1 MLDSRSRACYT
12 GDVVDQIRKTVRQ
25 RTLDISRPDVLPFVE
40 SILRRYGNK
49 VVGIFMYGS
58 MLSKVTA
65 TSSSFPDFFV
75 VTDGY
80 RRVFQRLS
88 HWLLAY
94 FLPPHI
100 YHLRLDEQRRCK
112 YNLISLGRFRR
123 ECSRRAKDI
132 YILGRF
138 GKRVALVYARDELAR
153 ASLTDCCFSAMSNVV
168 HWTLRGMQRPFD
180 EKDFAL
186 SCLNLSYAG
195 ETRVET
201 SSKVPKLFESER
213 EFYLEVYPG
222 LLAKLPVA
230 KKMARKNSQGLYEP
244 AGGSLVRMVR
254 RLRYGWF
261 LKKSRIRG
269 IMRWPKFLVTVDEW
283 VDIILAKIER
293 TKGIKIQLT
302 ANQRRHPLIFGWS
315 HFFRL
320 LRAGAIKSA
329 PGQPNQNRKK

>member
-1 MLDSRSRACYT
+1 MPPAATS
-12 GDVVDQIRKTVRQ
+12 GDVVEEIRKAVRR
-25 RTLDISRPDVLPFVE
+25 RTLEISRPDILPFVE
-40 SILRRYGNK
+40 TILRLYGNK

-58 MLSKVTA
+58 MLSSVTA
-65 TSSSFPDFFV
+65 STTSFPDFFV

-80 RRVFQRLS
+80 RRVFRRLS

-100 YHLRLDEQRRCK
+100 FHLRLDERRRCK

-138 GKRVALVYARDELAR
+138 GKRVALVFARDEEAR
-153 ASLTDCCFSAMSNVV
+153 TRLTDCCFSAMSNVV
-168 HWTLRGMQRPFD
+168 PWTLRGMREPFD
-180 EKDFAL
+180 EQSFTL

-201 SSKVPKLFESER
+201 TSKVPKLFESER
-213 EFYLEVYPG
+213 DFYLDIYPA
-222 LLAKLPVA
+222 LLAKLPLA
-230 KKMARKNSQGLYEP
+230 RKMAVKSEDGLYHP
-244 AGGSLVRMVR
+244 QGGSFARAIR
-254 RLRYGWF
+254 RLRYRWF

-269 IMRWPKFLVTVDEW
+269 ILRWPKFLVTVDEW

-293 TKGIKIQLT
+293 TKGIKLQLT
-302 ANQRRHPLIFGWS
+302 PRQRRHPLIFGWS

-329 PGQPNQNRKK
+329 SSRPDRGAKK

>member
-1 MLDSRSRACYT
+1 MSLAATS
-12 GDVVDQIRKTVRQ
+12 GDVVEEIRKAVRQ
-25 RTLDISRPDVLPFVE
+25 RTLDISRPDILPFVE
-40 SILRRYGNK
+40 TILRIYGNK

-58 MLSKVTA
+58 MLSSVTA
-65 TSSSFPDFFV
+65 SQTSFPDFFV

-80 RRVFQRLS
+80 RRVFRRLS

-100 YHLRLDEQRRCK
+100 YHLRLDDRRRCK

-138 GKRVALVYARDELAR
+138 GKRVALVYAQNEDAR
-153 ASLTDCCFSAMSNVV
+153 TRLTDCCFSAMSNVV
-168 HWTLRGMQRPFD
+168 PWTLRGMREPFN
-180 EKDFAL
+180 EKSFTM

-201 SSKVPKLFESER
+201 SSKVPKLFDSER
-213 EFYLEVYPG
+213 DFYMDVYPA
-222 LLAKLPVA
+222 LLTKLPVA
-230 KKMARKNSQGLYEP
+230 RKMAVKAEDGLYRP
-244 AGGSLVRMVR
+244 RGGSLVKAFR

-269 IMRWPKFLVTVDEW
+269 ILRWPKFLVTVDEW
-283 VDIILAKIER
+283 VNIILAKIER
-293 TKGIKIQLT
+293 TKGIKLQLT
-302 ANQRRHPLIFGWS
+302 ARQRRHPLIFGWS

-320 LRAGAIKSA
+320 LKAGAIKSA
-329 PGQPNQNRKK
+329 SSQPDSGKKK